1 MKFNQLEI
9 GTNGDEII
17 LRQTNKDVVITP
29 DQADMVIEEIKKIA
43 KFLKQGEK

>member
-9 GTNGDEII
+9 GTTGDEIV
-17 LRQTNKDVVITP
+17 LRQTNKDIFISP

-43 KFLKQGEK
+43 QFLKQEEK